1 MVTMGSVW
9 DRTTQ
14 VMAGR
19 GGMLAGIAALTIFL
33 PGVVRNAFA
42 FYAMPTT
49 MGMRLVGLIL
59 TIATLLLSVWG
70 QLAIIAAAS
79 DPATDRPA
87 AQRIAT
93 GRLLPAIGVSIVV
106 GVVLILSYLP
116 AIAMLAGSG
125 IDFAAVAAGAQIQPG
140 DVSGGLLALMGLY
153 TLVWLVVLLWL
164 SARLTIWQAVLVNE
178 RIGLR
183 SLMRSWALTRGT
195 TWRIIGVLILFVI
208 VVGIATLAT
217 QFVTG
222 TVFRLI
228 LGADNIATALFLA
241 GITASV
247 VSTIL
252 AVIGIVFITQL
263 YVALVQDKDG
273 MATGVATSAL

>member
-14 VMAGR
+14 VIAGR

-33 PGVVRNAFA
+33 PGVIRNAFA
-42 FYAMPTT
+42 FYAHETT
-49 MGMRLVGLIL
+49 TGLRIVGGIL
-59 TIATLLLSVWG
+59 TIAMVLLSVWG

-93 GRLLPAIGVSIVV
+93 GRLLPAIGVSIVL
-106 GVVLILSYLP
+106 GVVLVISYLP

-125 IDFAAVAAGAQIQPG
+125 IDFTAIAAGSRIQPG
-140 DVSGGLLALMGLY
+140 DVSGGLLALMLLY
-153 TLVWLVVLLWL
+153 SVVWLVVLLWL

-178 RIGLR
+178 RNGLR
-183 SLMRSWALTRGT
+183 SLTRSWALTRGM

-208 VVGIATLAT
+208 VVAIATLAT

-241 GITASV
+241 GIAASI

-252 AVIGIVFITQL
+252 AVLGIVFIAQL
-263 YVALVQDKDG
+263 YVALVQKRDG
-273 MATGVATSAL
+273 IATGVATSPL